1 MRQLTILPRLVP
13 TINWV
18 GTRLSCG
25 GCYDNGGHLGGHGGL
40 EGEAGDGLGLLRV
53 GLRLVRGHQVLP
65 HRLAD
70 VPGRGG
76 GGGLDNAGDH

>member
-1 MRQLTILPRLVP
+1 M
-13 TINWV
+13 NWV

-25 GCYDNGGHLGGHGGL
+25 GCCDNGGHLGGHGGL
-40 EGEAGDGLGLLRV
+40 EGEAGDRLGLLRV
-53 GLRLVRGHQVLP
+53 RLGLVRGHQVLP

-76 GGGLDNAGDH
+76 VDM